1 MNIISFDTEEW
12 YIEKIYRGAR
22 KEKFLAFDSMLSN
35 ILDMLDECKIKA
47 TFFCVGQLAVDFPEV
62 IKLIYSKG
70 HEIGCHSNTHQWLNK
85 MTPEEALNDTKT
97 AIDCIE
103 QLIGCKVKSYR
114 APAFSI
120 GKNNKWALEIL
131 AECGIERDASIFP
144 AARDFGG
151 FEEFKTQ
158 EPTLISIN
166 GKKIKEFPIT
176 TTRLL
181 SKEVAYSGGG
191 YFRLFPYWFI
201 QNEIRKAPYTMTYF
215 HINDLLSEPR
225 KMLTKVEYE
234 RYFKEPGTLIN
245 RSKRYVKTILG
256 TGQAYSKLEKVIRNN
271 DFVNLAD
278 ADNVIDWQKVPHIQL

>member
-22 KEKFLAFDSMLSN
+22 NEKFQAFDSMLSN
-35 ILDMLDECKIKA
+35 ILNLLDERKIKA
-47 TFFCVGQLAVDFPEV
+47 TFFCVGQLAIDFPEV
-62 IKLIYSKG
+62 IKLIQSKG

-151 FEEFKTQ
+151 FQEFKTQ
-158 EPTLISIN
+158 EPTLITIN
-166 GKKIKEFPIT
+166 RKQIKEFPIT
-176 TTRLL
+176 TTKLL
-181 SKEVAYSGGG
+181 GKDIAYSGGG
-191 YFRLFPYWFI
+191 YFRLFPYWFV
-201 QNEIRKAPYTMTYF
+201 QKEIRKAPYTMTYF
-215 HINDLLSEPR
+215 HINDLLTEPR
-225 KMLTKVEYE
+225 KMLTKEEYE

-256 TGQAYSKLEKVIRNN
+256 TGQAFSKLEKVIRNN
-271 DFVNLAD
+271 EFVNLVEAD
-278 ADNVIDWQKVPHIQL
+278 HAIDWQKVPLIQL